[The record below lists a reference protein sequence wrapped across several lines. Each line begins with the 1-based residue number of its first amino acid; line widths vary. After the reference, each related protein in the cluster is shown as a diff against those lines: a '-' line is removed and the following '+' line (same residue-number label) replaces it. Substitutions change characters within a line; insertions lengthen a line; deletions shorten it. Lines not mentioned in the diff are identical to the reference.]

1 MPVYEGGAGV
11 PTPGGV
17 DMVSAWVAPPEDEDG
32 AAEAEPDAA
41 PVKSRAKKAAAGA

>member
-17 DMVSAWVAPPEDEDG
+17 DMVSAWVAPPEEDEG
-32 AAEAEPDAA
+32 AAEPEAA
-41 PVKSRAKKAAAGA
+41 PAPKSRSKKAAG

>member
-17 DMVSAWVAPPEDEDG
+17 DMVSAWIAPPAEEDEG
-32 AAEAEPDAA
+32 AAEPDAA
-41 PVKSRAKKAAAGA
+41 PAPKSRAKKAAG